1 MILIDCAPSLGL
13 LTINALTAADKV
25 IMPMECEFFALRGIA
40 LLTDTITKV
49 QDRLNPDLEVLGIL
63 GTMYDPRTLHTREVM
78 ERVVDAFGDVVFHS
92 VIRRT
97 IKFPETTVAGEPIT
111 TYASNSPGAASYRTA
126 GQGGPA
132 AVSRRVKLPGASELF
147 RPTGTETSGA
157 ARAAGPTGTRRT
169 VRTGR
174 RTVPRP
180 TEQDDAGSAAGG
192 GSGRVRHE
200 EKITVYVSRDELLA
214 IEQARLRLRGELGL
228 AVDRGRLVRAAMALA
243 LADLEAAGSD
253 GELVRRLTAS

>member
-111 TYASNSPGAASYRTA
+111 TYASNSAGAASYRTA

-147 RPTGTETSGA
+147 RPTGPEPTVPASSRADRRPADGRIVRPTA
-157 ARAAGPTGTRRT
+157 ARRLSGSTAG
-169 VRTGR
+169 
-174 RTVPRP
+174 
-180 TEQDDAGSAAGG
+180 ASAGG

-243 LADLEAAGSD
+243 LADLETAGSD

>member
-1 MILIDCAPSLGL
+1 
-13 LTINALTAADKV
+13 
-25 IMPMECEFFALRGIA
+25 MPMECEFFALRGIA

-63 GTMYDPRTLHTREVM
+63 GTMYDPRTLHTREVL
-78 ERVVDAFGDVVFHS
+78 ERVVDAFGDMVFHS

-97 IKFPETTVAGEPIT
+97 DQVPRDHGGG
-111 TYASNSPGAASYRTA
+111 GADHHLRVQLGGGGLVPDA

-147 RPTGTETSGA
+147 RPTGTETTGA
-157 ARAAGPTGTRRT
+157 ANGGRA
-169 VRTGR
+169 GR
-174 RTVPRP
+174 RRGSARRP
-180 TEQDDAGSAAGG
+180 ATRPEPSDAGSSAGG

-243 LADLEAAGSD
+243 LADLETAGAD